1 MFWTIVKRELVD
13 HIISLRFSAIVVL
26 TVLLMV
32 SSVLVFSVT
41 YDKAVKEYPRRVDG
55 LVNGDGKVD
64 LGAIPCRGG
73 VTLRRLP
80 SSLAF
85 CSGTGERE
93 LPDQVVMAVHGLQAI
108 QRTTE
113 IGDILRGSA
122 HVDWAFVIAVLL
134 SFGAGLLTYKSISG
148 ELRDGT
154 LTLILS
160 HPVPRG
166 TVLLGKYFAALLALI
181 TALFVAISASLIV
194 LQSLSTMQFR
204 GDDWVKLGLYGLLS
218 VVYLSIFILI
228 GLLCSVFTRSPL
240 ISAVAFLFV
249 WTVLVFVIPSLGGI
263 LAGQIGNIK
272 TPLQI
277 HEIASAIPDQ
287 LSLTPGMGD
296 DEVASVKL
304 RRELAKE
311 RLLIEYLQYLVR
323 QVHLGQDLTRISP
336 VSTFSYAAEQ
346 IVGGGT
352 FRLIH
357 LVKNAVHFREV
368 FFQAMIEADKQDPE
382 SQHRYVPWWCGNN
395 PFSHRVVDLGP
406 AKEFRDRLPSS
417 TAGLQAAFT
426 DLALLIFYNAVLF
439 IITFWR
445 FSRQNVAP
453 VPGV

>member
-1 MFWTIVKRELVD
+1 MFWTTVKRELVD

-26 TVLLMV
+26 TVVLMV
-32 SSVLVFSVT
+32 TSVLVFSVT
-41 YDKAVKEYPRRVDG
+41 YEKAVKEYPRRIEQ
-55 LVNGDGKVD
+55 LVGADGKVD
-64 LGAIPCRGG
+64 LGAIPCQGG
-73 VTLRRLP
+73 ATVRRIP
-80 SSLAF
+80 SPLAF

-93 LPDQVVMAVHGLQAI
+93 LPDQVVMALHGLRAI
-108 QRTTE
+108 QRTSDIGE
-113 IGDILRGSA
+113 ILHGSA
-122 HVDWAFVIAVLL
+122 HVDWAFVVAVVL
-134 SFGAGLLTYKSISG
+134 SFGAGLLTYKSVSG

-160 HPVPRG
+160 HPVPRS
-166 TVLLGKYFAALLALI
+166 TVLLGKYFAALFALI
-181 TALFVAISASLIV
+181 AAFFLAISVSLIV
-194 LQSLSTMQFR
+194 LQSQGTMQFR
-204 GDDWVKLGLYGLLS
+204 GDDWVKLGLFGLVS
-218 VVYLSIFILI
+218 VAYLSTFILI

-249 WTVLVFVIPSLGGI
+249 WTVLVFVIPNLGGI

-277 HEIASAIPDQ
+277 REMAMAIPDQ

-311 RLLIEYLQYLVR
+311 RLLSEYLQSLIW
-323 QVHLGQDLTRISP
+323 QVHLGQDMTRISP
-336 VSTFSYAAEQ
+336 TSTFSYAAER

-352 FRLIH
+352 FRLMH
-357 LVKNAVHFREV
+357 FVKNAVRFREG
-368 FFQAMIEADKQDPE
+368 FFQAVIEADKQDPE

-406 AKEFRDRLPSS
+406 AKEFRDSPPSS
-417 TAGLQAAFT
+417 IESLVAAFW
-426 DLALLIFYNAVLF
+426 DLFLLILYNILTFA
-439 IITFWR
+439 ITFWR
-445 FSRQNVAP
+445 FIRRDVAP